1 MAPSAD
7 TSLIADLLEGLHGNI
22 ESAITQLQEMGL
34 VETPT
39 TGIARESHAERGQR
53 GSRSTQRD
61 SPGTYTSSISD
72 GVEKGSLRRN
82 SRSEGELADLERE
95 IYREGGFDGGWDRSV
110 GMGDVLQEDPYYK
123 YRGDAIRLS
132 R

>member
-1 MAPSAD
+1 VAPSAD
-7 TSLIADLLEGLHGNI
+7 ASLIGDLLEGLHGNI

-39 TGIARESHAERGQR
+39 TGVTKKSHVEGGQR
-53 GSRSTQRD
+53 GSGSIQRD
-61 SPGTYTSSISD
+61 SPGTYTLSISD

-82 SRSEGELADLERE
+82 SRSEGELAELERE
-95 IYREGGFDGGWDRSV
+95 IYREGGFDGGRSV
-110 GMGDVLQEDPYYK
+110 GMGDELQVDPYYK